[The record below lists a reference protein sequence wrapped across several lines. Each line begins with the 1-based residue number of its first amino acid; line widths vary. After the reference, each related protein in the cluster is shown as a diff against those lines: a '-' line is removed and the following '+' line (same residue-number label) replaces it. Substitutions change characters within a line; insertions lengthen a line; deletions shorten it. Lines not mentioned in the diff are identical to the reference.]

1 MRIFD
6 SIMHTNDADYK
17 EQIET
22 LNDRLEQGTTILKI
36 LQNPPDPSSG
46 EAKLAQ
52 ALDVNLQEELEHI
65 VEDITMALL
74 GKEININ
81 N

>member
-6 SIMHTNDADYK
+6 SVIHNSDTDYE

-22 LNDRLEQGTTILKI
+22 LNDRLEQGTNILEV
-36 LQNPPDPSSG
+36 LQNPPDPSSE
-46 EAKLAQ
+46 EAKLAKT
-52 ALDVNLQEELEHI
+52 LDINLQEELEHI
-65 VEDITMALL
+65 VEDMAMALL
-74 GKEININ
+74 GKEIDIN

>member
-6 SIMHTNDADYK
+6 SIIHTNDTDY
-17 EQIET
+17 EEEIET
-22 LNDRLEQGTTILKI
+22 LSDRLEQGTNILEV
-36 LQNPPDPSSG
+36 LQNPPDPSSE
-46 EAKLAQ
+46 EAKLAK

>member
-6 SIMHTNDADYK
+6 SIIHTNDTDYE

-22 LNDRLEQGTTILKI
+22 LNDRLEQGTNILEV
-36 LQNPPDPSSG
+36 LQNPPDPSSE
-46 EAKLAQ
+46 EAKLAR
-52 ALDVNLQEELEHI
+52 ALDINLQEELEHI
-65 VEDITMALL
+65 VEDMAMALL